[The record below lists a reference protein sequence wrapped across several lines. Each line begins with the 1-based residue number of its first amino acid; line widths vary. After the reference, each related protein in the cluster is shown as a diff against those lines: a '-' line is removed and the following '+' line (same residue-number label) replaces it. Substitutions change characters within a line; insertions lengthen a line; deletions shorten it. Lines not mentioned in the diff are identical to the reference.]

1 MAWQMYLI
9 RMDVSRRA
17 EHRND
22 YAFYSF
28 FFFFTITKTTSD
40 AVGIVLNEMVQRP
53 SAQSAHELTPSVI
66 FVVIHL

>member
-1 MAWQMYLI
+1 MIMRSIL
-9 RMDVSRRA
+9 
-17 EHRND
+17 
-22 YAFYSF
+22 F